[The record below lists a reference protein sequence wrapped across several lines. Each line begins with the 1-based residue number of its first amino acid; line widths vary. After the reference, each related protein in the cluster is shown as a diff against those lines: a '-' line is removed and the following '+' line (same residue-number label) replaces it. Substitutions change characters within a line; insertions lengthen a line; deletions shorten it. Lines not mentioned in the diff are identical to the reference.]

1 MMELRHLLKKNE
13 TKIIISSIEKINV
26 SERINVT
33 LRLVYYITNEEC
45 VYQQYNID
53 SFYLTVLNKLNYLHE
68 YCLEIILYHLAS
80 KKIEY

>member
-53 SFYLTVLNKLNYLHE
+53 SFYLTVLNKLNYLHK
-68 YCLEIILYHLAS
+68 YCLEIILYYLAS